1 VKKNKLFYFLFVL
14 LLALVFLVFYLLL
27 FYPQKT
33 LLKLT
38 VPFYQLEEL
47 AINKGKSAAFA
58 ADNLYLSAQSA
69 YVVDL
74 EDMSV
79 LYEKNADDIFY
90 PASTTKMMTA
100 IVADE
105 FYGSSDVTILFS
117 EKDTPEYN
125 LALYGSNL
133 STRDLFAALLMI
145 SANDVAYNFADNE
158 QITYDSF
165 IDKMNQKA
173 VDFHLS
179 NSHFV
184 NPAGFDDLG
193 QISSARDLSLLA
205 KEFLK
210 NEYFKELVSTK
221 EKTIYFKNQENDV
234 LEYQLI
240 NTNQL
245 LGEIKGIKGVKTGTT
260 ELAGEVLVALIER
273 DGHQV
278 LFTLMKSENRYQDAK
293 NIIAWVFNNYSWENL
308 AFTMQ

>member
-1 VKKNKLFYFLFVL
+1 VKKNKLFYFLLVL
-14 LLALVFLVFYLLL
+14 VLALMSLLFYLLF

-33 LLKLT
+33 LLKAT
-38 VPFYQLEEL
+38 VPYYSLEEL
-47 AINKGKSAAFA
+47 AVNKGKSAAFA

-74 EDMSV
+74 QDMSV
-79 LYEKNADDIFY
+79 LYEKNADEVFY

-100 IVADE
+100 LVADE
-105 FYGSSDVTILFS
+105 LYGASDTSILFS
-117 EKDTPEYN
+117 DKDTPEYN
-125 LALYGSNL
+125 LALYGFDL
-133 STRDLFAALLMI
+133 PTQDLFAALLMI

-158 QITYDSF
+158 LISYDDF
-165 IDKMNQKA
+165 IERMNQKTI
-173 VDFHLS
+173 DLHLN
-179 NSHFV
+179 NSHFI

-210 NEYFKELVSTK
+210 NEYFKELVATK
-221 EKTIYFKNQENDV
+221 EKTIYFSNQENQA

-273 DGHQV
+273 DRHQV

-293 NIIAWVFNNYSWENL
+293 NVVAWVFNNYSWENL
-308 AFTMQ
+308 AFTTQ